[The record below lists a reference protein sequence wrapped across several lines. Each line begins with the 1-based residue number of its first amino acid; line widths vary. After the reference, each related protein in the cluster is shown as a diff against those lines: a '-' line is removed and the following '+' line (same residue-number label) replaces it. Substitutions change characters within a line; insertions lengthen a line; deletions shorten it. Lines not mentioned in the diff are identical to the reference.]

1 MANALGL
8 EHAAIPQQRTG
19 GAGEATG
26 EGDDGH
32 LFAAARGDA
41 QGPGPQLLGL
51 RRVLAKDRD
60 CGLNQEPAGAR
71 VAGLGDGAMRP
82 ALRRVWTSHG

>member
-1 MANALGL
+1 MPNALGL
-8 EHAAIPQQRTG
+8 EHAAISQQRIED
-19 GAGEATG
+19 AGEAAG

-51 RRVLAKDRD
+51 RR
-60 CGLNQEPAGAR
+60 
-71 VAGLGDGAMRP
+71 
-82 ALRRVWTSHG
+82 RRRRIETAT